1 MKFNIRGSNL
11 KVTEAIKMHIEE
23 KIGKLEKFL
32 KNSDSIEVNVLI
44 RTKGTAQIV
53 EVTLP
58 IKHVVLRAEE
68 RHDDLYAAVDLVSEK
83 LEKQILK
90 NKTRFGNKI
99 NHELIRGFKME
110 EIELSEEDDVNKIVK
125 RKKMSMKPMD
135 EEEAI
140 LQMNL
145 VGHDFFVYY
154 DYNNEAVCVLYRRK
168 DGDYGLIV
176 TS

>member
-1 MKFNIRGSNL
+1 MKFNIRGGNI
-11 KVTEAIKMHIEE
+11 KVTEAIGMHIEE

-32 KNSDSIEVNVLI
+32 KNADSVVANVLI
-44 RTKGTAQIV
+44 RTKGPAQIV

-58 IKHVVLRAEE
+58 IKDVVLRAEE
-68 RHDDLYAAVDLVSEK
+68 RHEDLYAAIDLVSEK

-90 NKTRFGNKI
+90 NKTRLSNRVD
-99 NHELIRGFKME
+99 HEVIRGFKME
-110 EIELSEEDDVNKIVK
+110 EIELSDHDDTSKIVK
-125 RKKMSMKPMD
+125 RKKLDMKPMD

-154 DYNNEAVCVLYRRK
+154 DYKMEAVCVLYRRK